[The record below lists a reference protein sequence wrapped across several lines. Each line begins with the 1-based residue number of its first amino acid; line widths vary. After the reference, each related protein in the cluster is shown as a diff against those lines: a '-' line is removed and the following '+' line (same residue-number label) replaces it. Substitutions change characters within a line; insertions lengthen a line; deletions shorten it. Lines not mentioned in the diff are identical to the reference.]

1 MAFLDV
7 KNLNVEYYTK
17 NKSVHAV
24 RDVSFQLD
32 ERDTIGIVG
41 ESGSGKSTLAMA
53 ILQLIPED
61 TGKVTGEI
69 EFKSKRLLD
78 LSASEIK
85 EIRWVD
91 IAAVFQK
98 SMNALSPVHR
108 VGNQLADIFRLHEK
122 NIPRKILKERILQLL
137 DMVNLPS
144 HVYKAYPHELSGG
157 MMQRVSIALGLMHNP
172 KLLILDEATTA
183 LDVVTQT
190 QILKE
195 LMELEEKMGLTRIM
209 ITHDLSIVA
218 SSCKKVAV
226 MYAGQIME
234 SGLVE
239 DILYNPLHPY
249 TKSLIKSVPS
259 LKGEKKQIK
268 AIKGSIPDLSKPI
281 EGCVFA
287 SRCSHAKEICFRS
300 APENS
305 ELKNSRAVK
314 CHFVKGGEFVWEE
327 GQQTIV

>member
-1 MAFLDV
+1 MVFLNV
-7 KNLNVEYYTK
+7 KKLNVEYYTK
-17 NKSVHAV
+17 NNSVHAV
-24 RDVSFQLD
+24 QDISFQLD
-32 ERDTIGIVG
+32 QRDTIGIVG

-53 ILQLIPED
+53 ILQLIPKN
-61 TGKVTGEI
+61 TGKVTGKI
-69 EFKSKRLLD
+69 EMKSKRLLD
-78 LSASEIK
+78 LTPSEIR
-85 EIRWVD
+85 EVRWVD

-108 VGNQLADIFRLHEK
+108 VGNQLSDIYRLHEK
-122 NIPRKILKERILQLL
+122 NIPHKMLKQRIFQLL

-226 MYAGQIME
+226 MYSGQIVE
-234 SGLVE
+234 SGFVK
-239 DILYNPLHPY
+239 DVLYNPLHPY

-259 LKGEKKQIK
+259 LKGENRKIT

-287 SRCSHAKEICFRS
+287 ARCPYAKEVCFQS

-305 ELKNSRAVK
+305 ELENNRAVK

-327 GQQTIV
+327 GKQTIV